1 MLRVNEWR
9 RPPFQPGS
17 LSWHNCNYTRW
28 LGRCNEKSHAFRF
41 GDLRL
46 IFPGVIGYHFFIGGH
61 TEDCGGCCSVWA
73 IIDFLTG
80 YTASVIYVFIFLG
93 LFVGGLGVP
102 VPEDLL
108 LLLGGFLSWAG
119 YTDLYLTIVISIVG
133 AVVGD
138 CVVFYLV
145 AGTIRMNTQKF
156 VLTDL
161 AGAILSVPLVTLLG
175 YFLSEKIDTLR
186 RTILG
191 FRIIAGL
198 AVVVVCLGFLVYRW
212 WAKGALGADED
223 KLGVA
228 EPSKADRHVPA
239 ARGGA

>member
-1 MLRVNEWR
+1 M
-9 RPPFQPGS
+9 
-17 LSWHNCNYTRW
+17 
-28 LGRCNEKSHAFRF
+28 
-41 GDLRL
+41 
-46 IFPGVIGYHFFIGGH
+46 
-61 TEDCGGCCSVWA
+61 WA

-80 YTASVIYVFIFLG
+80 YTESVIYVFIFLG
-93 LFVGGLGVP
+93 LFVGGLGIP

-119 YTDLYLTIVISIVG
+119 YTDLYLTIAISIVG

-138 CVVFYLV
+138 YVVFYLGRKWGPNVLNHPRFRRWLTSRRLSKIHVYFDRYGGKTVFFARFFAGFRMAVYLV
-145 AGTIRMNTQKF
+145 AGTIRMNARKF

-191 FRIIAGL
+191 FRITAGL

-212 WAKGALGADED
+212 WAKKEALGVDED

-228 EPSKADRHVPA
+228 KPSKADRHVPA

>member
-1 MLRVNEWR
+1 M
-9 RPPFQPGS
+9 
-17 LSWHNCNYTRW
+17 
-28 LGRCNEKSHAFRF
+28 
-41 GDLRL
+41 
-46 IFPGVIGYHFFIGGH
+46 
-61 TEDCGGCCSVWA
+61 
-73 IIDFLTG
+73 
-80 YTASVIYVFIFLG
+80 
-93 LFVGGLGVP
+93 
-102 VPEDLL
+102 
-108 LLLGGFLSWAG
+108 
-119 YTDLYLTIVISIVG
+119 G

-138 CVVFYLV
+138 CVVFYLGRKWGPNVLNHPRFRRWLTSHRLSKIHVYFDRYGGKTVFFARFFAGFRMAVYLV
-145 AGTIRMNTQKF
+145 AGTIRMNTRKF

-212 WAKGALGADED
+212 WAKGALGADKY